1 MRYTETVR
9 VMMVMVVPL
18 LLLAARWSLAEDT
31 AMPGRTEPPA
41 TTKATG
47 SLTSPTSSTATPEGV
62 PSAISTSV
70 IVVATT
76 RNPASPMSGVPMS
89 AAPTNDVN
97 SFSPANLMPSETKTT
112 VTSNSSLPSSF
123 SSSSFIPS
131 LQPSS
136 SPSTHVTSVLNPGV
150 TETISPP
157 SSSPPPPSISPAAAS
172 VHRKDTQ
179 DPKERVLEAST
190 AGNTNTAASGTRAG
204 STSWH
209 PKALPQEPSIGGKL
223 RPRDSSQWQGQ
234 QTTTT
239 APPPASAPLSPTTVV
254 WGILG
259 VVAVVGV
266 IVLIVAYL
274 KRPRYCYPSSS
285 RDHDLEAI
293 PKNGCPDSPGRG
305 RGRRGPPPRVALN
318 GSGGQQSGHAYDEE
332 DTTL

>member
-1 MRYTETVR
+1 MRYAETVR

-18 LLLAARWSLAEDT
+18 LVLAARWSLAEDT

-47 SLTSPTSSTATPEGV
+47 SPTSPTSSTATPEGV
-62 PSAISTSV
+62 PSTISTSV

-76 RNPASPMSGVPMS
+76 RSPASPMSRVPMS
-89 AAPTNDVN
+89 AALTNDVN
-97 SFSPANLMPSETKTT
+97 SFSPDKLMPSETKTT
-112 VTSNSSLPSSF
+112 ATSKSSSPSSF

-131 LQPSS
+131 LPSSS
-136 SPSTHVTSVLNPGV
+136 SPSPDVTSVLNPGV

-157 SSSPPPPSISPAAAS
+157 SPPPPSSTSPAASS
-172 VHRKDTQ
+172 VHRKNTQ

-209 PKALPQEPSIGGKL
+209 PKALPQEPSIGGKP

-274 KRPRYCYPSSS
+274 KRPRCCYPSSS

-293 PKNGCPDSPGRG
+293 PKNGCPDSPGRA
-305 RGRRGPPPRVALN
+305 RGRRGPPPRVTLN